1 MNDNPILYS
10 DLVKDDGA
18 IQNLI
23 NQLNEAIN
31 AFDTAK
37 GKLQATATDLAKSLQ
52 SISGASEE
60 QRQSISKAVQETEKL
75 IEAYRNEDSAQRAA
89 YRAKQQVT
97 QAQKEA
103 QQIDKL
109 TIQLNNAKKGSYNA
123 LSAEYRL
130 LKIQINAMG
139 ESEKEYAQKRDMEK
153 KARALYEQMSNLQK
167 ATGKYTLE
175 VGHYQNAM
183 LGLPAPITQVTR
195 ALSAM
200 GNNMRSVFSSEMPA
214 GVKAIKG
221 MEVAFLGLLAVV
233 IAVGKALTGLIKTN
247 ADFEQQNANLAT
259 VLGKSRKDIENLTD
273 TALKL
278 GRTTQWTASQVTELQ
293 TELAKLGFGEGSI
306 IAMQEHV
313 LAFATAVGAN
323 LSDAANM
330 AGATMRAFNLTS
342 QESERVMGVLAVGVN
357 NSALTFDRLKQAMGT
372 VFPVAN
378 AFGLTVEDTVALLG
392 ALSNA
397 GFSAETAATG
407 ARNVFIKLADEN
419 GKLAQ
424 KTGSAAKSFDDI
436 IAKLKQLHEEGVNLS
451 DIFGLT
457 EQRAAAPF
465 AALIEGFDK
474 AEELRD
480 ILSDVSGELKRI
492 QDERLNTVT
501 GQTYILKSAWQGL
514 ILSFKESNGVI
525 KSLIEDLTGLT
536 QGLTNLLFPAQ
547 AATINEF
554 ERGLEKY
561 REYYIKYGAEQTRT
575 MLQDQL
581 KVGKEYLDELSKDTT
596 RRGKKNY
603 EYSLSLY
610 KGTQKAVEV
619 MLQQITN
626 DEQEAERQREMA
638 RQQQQQEL
646 EELTAKEK
654 KDRLARLRAR
664 IEEIKMEITYTTEG
678 TQEMLDKRLELVEA
692 ERQLELEVNRQAEES
707 ARKDVAI
714 INAKFNHQ
722 AEETEKAHWEK
733 VAKIRM
739 DALNREK
746 SAIDLRLSVV
756 EEGSLEEAELRVA
769 SLEKQREIEIAKNNQ
784 LTEEMKQSE
793 LDIVAKYDKM
803 IFDVWYNYD
812 IQKAKVAVENMKI
825 RFEIEQNLEKSKND
839 LLTQNQRQR
848 TIFELNQER
857 ERLNHL
863 LDIDREAATKM
874 SAEERETI
882 RNMIAII
889 DQERERLPYDN
900 IYEVLNLNID
910 KNQQSA
916 LNDFWGNTKDLFD
929 EIIDSYERM
938 ADAAVKSADKQVEA
952 AQKTLDA
959 EIEARNNG
967 YANSV
972 ETARKELALAQKNRE
987 AALKEQRKAQIAQI
1001 ALDSAQQSSSLIT
1014 ASANLWKAFS
1024 NIPVVGPAL
1033 AIAAITTMWGSF
1045 AYAKIKAVQATKQ
1058 EYGEGTVELLEGGS
1072 HASGNDI
1079 DLGYDKRRRKHRR
1092 AEGGEYF
1099 AVVNKRN
1106 SRKYRNII
1114 PDVINSFNDGTFA
1127 DKYQKTN
1134 EVMGGMAV
1142 NVMRSSTDVS
1152 HLERKVD
1159 EICKQGERQVYTDG
1173 ENIVIRYKNLTQRIR
1188 K

>member
-37 GKLQATATDLAKSLQ
+37 GKLQTTATDLAKSLQ
-52 SISGASEE
+52 SISGATEE

-89 YRAKQQVT
+89 YREKQKVT

-139 ESEKEYAQKRDMEK
+139 ESEKEYAQKREMEK
-153 KARALYEQMSNLQK
+153 KARNLYEQMSNLQK

-195 ALSAM
+195 AFSVM
-200 GNNMRSVFSSEMPA
+200 GNNMRQVFMSDMPA
-214 GVKAIKG
+214 AQKA
-221 MEVAFLGLLAVV
+221 MQAFQVGILGLIGV
-233 IAVGKALTGLIKTN
+233 IFALGKAMTGIVKTN

-273 TALKL
+273 TALEL

-323 LSDAANM
+323 LADAANM

-501 GQTYILKSAWQGL
+501 GQTLLLKSAWQGL
-514 ILSFKESNGVI
+514 ILAFRESNGVI
-525 KSLIEDLTGLT
+525 KGLLEDLTSLT
-536 QGLTNLLFPAQ
+536 QGVQRLLFSTETQ
-547 AATINEF
+547 MQSSQELF
-554 ERGLEKY
+554 VEKFQN
-561 REYYIKYGAEQTRT
+561 YYKEAGAELTLDYMKRWLTPLRQ
-575 MLQDQL
+575 
-581 KVGKEYLDELSKDTT
+581 ELDELAKDQS
-596 RRGKKNY
+596 RKGKKAY
-603 EYSLSLY
+603 EEALNRY
-610 KGTQKAVEV
+610 KGYLNGYKIMQ
-619 MLQQITN
+619 QQIAN
-626 DEQEAERQREMA
+626 DEQEAERQRQMA
-638 RQQQQQEL
+638 RQEEQQRID
-646 EELTAKEK
+646 ELTAKQK
-654 KDRLARLRAR
+654 KDRLNALRAR
-664 IEEIKMEITYTTEG
+664 VEEIKMEISYTTEG

-692 ERQLELEVNRQAEES
+692 ERQVELEVNRQAEET

-739 DALNREK
+739 DALNKEK

-839 LLTQNQRQR
+839 LLTQNERQR
-848 TIFELNQER
+848 TIFELKQER

-900 IYEVLNLNID
+900 IYEVLNLNVD
-910 KNQQSA
+910 RNQQSA

-929 EIIDSYERM
+929 EIIDSYEKM

-972 ETARKELALAQKNRE
+972 ETARKELALAQKNRQ
-987 AALKEQRKAQIAQI
+987 AALKEQQRAQRAQI
-1001 ALDSAQQSSSLIT
+1001 ALDSAQQASSLIT
-1014 ASANLWKAFS
+1014 ASANLWKAFGG
-1024 NIPVVGPAL
+1024 IPIVGPAL
-1033 AIAAITTMWGSF
+1033 AIAAMATMWGSF
-1045 AYAKIKAVQATKQ
+1045 AYAKVKAVQATKQ

-1079 DLGYDKRRRKHRR
+1079 DLGYDKRTRKHRR

-1127 DKYQKTN
+1127 DKYQKTS
-1134 EVMGGMAV
+1134 EVMGGMAI

>member
-10 DLVKDDGA
+10 DLIKDDGA

-37 GKLQATATDLAKSLQ
+37 GKLQTTATELAKSLQ

-89 YRAKQQVT
+89 YRAKQQLT

-139 ESEKEYAQKRDMEK
+139 ESEKEYAQKREMEK
-153 KARALYEQMSNLQK
+153 KARNLYEQMSNLQK

-195 ALSAM
+195 AFSIM
-200 GNNMRSVFSSEMPA
+200 GNNMRQVFMSDMPA
-214 GVKAIKG
+214 AQKAIQ
-221 MEVAFLGLLAVV
+221 AFQVGVLGLIGV
-233 IAVGKALTGLIKTN
+233 IFALGKAMTGIVKTN

-273 TALKL
+273 TALEL

-323 LSDAANM
+323 LADAANM

-501 GQTYILKSAWQGL
+501 GQTLLLKSAWQGL
-514 ILSFKESNGVI
+514 ILAFRESNGVI
-525 KSLIEDLTGLT
+525 KGLLEDLTSLT
-536 QGLTNLLFPAQ
+536 QGVQRLLFSTETTRQ
-547 AATINEF
+547 SSQELF
-554 ERGLEKY
+554 VEKFQN
-561 REYYIKYGAEQTRT
+561 YY
-575 MLQDQL
+575 
-581 KVGKEYLDELSKDTT
+581 KEAGGELTLDYMKRWLTPLRQELDELAKDQS
-596 RRGKKNY
+596 RKGKKAY
-603 EYSLSLY
+603 EEALNRY
-610 KGTQKAVEV
+610 KGYLSGYKIMQ
-619 MLQQITN
+619 QQIAN
-626 DEQEAERQREMA
+626 DQQEAERQRQMA
-638 RQQQQQEL
+638 RQQEQQEID
-646 EELTAKEK
+646 ELTAKQK
-654 KDRLARLRAR
+654 KDRLNALRAR
-664 IEEIKMEITYTTEG
+664 VEEIKMEITYTTEG

-692 ERQLELEVNRQAEES
+692 ERQVELEVNRQAEES
-707 ARKDVAI
+707 ARKDIAI

-739 DALNREK
+739 DALNKEK

-769 SLEKQREIEIAKNNQ
+769 SLEKQREIEIEKNNQ

-839 LLTQNQRQR
+839 LLTQNERQR
-848 TIFELNQER
+848 TIFEMNQER

-863 LDIDREAATKM
+863 LEIDKEAATKM

-900 IYEVLNLNID
+900 IYEVLNLNVD
-910 KNQQSA
+910 RNQQSA
-916 LNDFWGNTKDLFD
+916 LNDAWSNTKDLFG
-929 EIIDSYERM
+929 EIIDSYEKM

-972 ETARKELALAQKNRE
+972 ETARKELALAQKNRQ
-987 AALKEQRKAQIAQI
+987 AALKEQQRAQRAQI
-1001 ALDSAQQSSSLIT
+1001 ALDSAQQASSLIT
-1014 ASANLWKAFS
+1014 ASANLWKAFGG
-1024 NIPVVGPAL
+1024 IPIVGPAL
-1033 AIAAITTMWGSF
+1033 AIAAMATMWGSF
-1045 AYAKIKAVQATKQ
+1045 AYAKVKAVQATKQ

-1079 DLGYDKRRRKHRR
+1079 DLGYDKRTKKHRR

-1127 DKYQKTN
+1127 DKYQKTS
-1134 EVMGGMAV
+1134 EVMGGMAI

>member
-1 MNDNPILYS
+1 MDDNPILYS

-37 GKLQATATDLAKSLQ
+37 GKLQTTATELAKSLQ
-52 SISGASEE
+52 SISGATEE
-60 QRQSISKAVQETEKL
+60 QRQSISKTIQETEKL
-75 IEAYRNEDSAQRAA
+75 IEAYKNEDSAQRAA
-89 YRAKQQVT
+89 YREKQKVT

-153 KARALYEQMSNLQK
+153 KARTLYEQMSNLQK

-183 LGLPAPITQVTR
+183 LGLPAPITQITR
-195 ALSAM
+195 ALGAM
-200 GNNMRSVFSSEMPA
+200 GNNMKSVFSSEMPA
-214 GVKAIKG
+214 AVKAIKS
-221 MEVAFLGLLAVV
+221 MEVAFLGLLAVL

-323 LSDAANM
+323 LADAANM

-514 ILSFKESNGVI
+514 ILSFRESNGVI
-525 KSLIEDLTGLT
+525 KSLIEDLTSLT

-547 AATINEF
+547 TAVTNEF
-554 ERGLEKY
+554 ETQLNKF
-561 REYYIKYGAEQTRT
+561 REYYAKNGAEKTKIH
-575 MLQDQL
+575 L
-581 KVGKEYLDELSKDTT
+581 KSIAQVSQKYLDELAEDTSRKGRKT
-596 RRGKKNY
+596 Y
-603 EYSLSLY
+603 EFVQNLH
-610 KGTQKAVEV
+610 KGTIKAIDV
-619 MLQQITN
+619 MNQQIAN

-646 EELTAKEK
+646 EEITAKEK
-654 KDRLARLRAR
+654 KERLARLRAR
-664 IEEIKMEITYTTEG
+664 VEEIKMEITYTTEG

-692 ERQLELEVNRQAEES
+692 ERQVELEVNRQAEES

-722 AEETEKAHWEK
+722 AEVTEKEHWDR

-739 DALNREK
+739 DALNKEK
-746 SAIDLRLSVV
+746 SAIELRLSVV
-756 EEGSLEEAELRVA
+756 EEGSLEEAQLRVA
-769 SLEKQREIEIAKNNQ
+769 SLEKQREIEIEKNNQ
-784 LTEEMKQSE
+784 LTEEMKQDE
-793 LDIVAKYDKM
+793 LAINEKYDKL
-803 IFDVWYNYD
+803 IWDVWYNYD
-812 IQKAKVAVENMKI
+812 VNKAKVAVENAKI

-839 LLTQNQRQR
+839 LLTENERQR
-848 TIFELNQER
+848 TIFELKQER

-863 LDIDREAATKM
+863 LDIDKEAATKM

-882 RNMIAII
+882 LNMIAII
-889 DQERERLPYDN
+889 DKERAKLPYDN

-916 LNDFWGNTKDLFD
+916 LNQAWGNTRDLFE
-929 EIIDSYERM
+929 EIIDSYQKM

-972 ETARKELALAQKNRE
+972 ETARKELALAQRNRQI
-987 AALKEQRKAQIAQI
+987 ALKEQQKTQRAQIL
-1001 ALDSAQQSSSLIT
+1001 LDSAQQSSSLIT
-1014 ASANLWKAFS
+1014 ATANLWKAFS
-1024 NIPVVGPAL
+1024 DIKFIGPAL
-1033 AIAAITTMWGSF
+1033 AIAAIGTMWSSF
-1045 AYAKIKAVQATKQ
+1045 AYAKVKAVQATKQ

-1072 HASGNDI
+1072 HASGHDI
-1079 DLGYDKRRRKHRR
+1079 DLGYDRRKRRHRR
-1092 AEGGEYF
+1092 AEGGEFF
-1099 AVVNKRN
+1099 AIVNKRN
-1106 SRKYRNII
+1106 SRKYRNVI

-1127 DKYQKTN
+1127 DKYQKTSQ
-1134 EVMGGMAV
+1134 VMDRLAV
-1142 NVMRSSTDVS
+1142 SIGAGTDVS
-1152 HLERKVD
+1152 RLEKEVKAIR
-1159 EICKQGERQVYTDG
+1159 EQGERQVYIDG
-1173 ENIVIRYKNLTQRIR
+1173 DSTVIRYKNLTQRIKR
-1188 K
+1188 